1 VATVILDLYFQ
12 QGNLGPSSAQVTMKE
27 WTSTEKGL
35 PLMTPE
41 AASLSEFEGYI
52 NQMQRDLHEIRKRAR
67 QLFGPAG

>member
-1 VATVILDLYFQ
+1 
-12 QGNLGPSSAQVTMKE
+12 MKE

-41 AASLSEFEGYI
+41 AASLSEFEGHI